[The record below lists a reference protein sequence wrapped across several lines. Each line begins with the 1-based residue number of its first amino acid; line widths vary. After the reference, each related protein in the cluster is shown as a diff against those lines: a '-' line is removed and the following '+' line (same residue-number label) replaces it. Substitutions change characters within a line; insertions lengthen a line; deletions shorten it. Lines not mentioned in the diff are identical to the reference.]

1 MATEAKHEI
10 QVSLAKINLSGA
22 KDLIATNNPDDT
34 AMAYAKLGEII
45 KRLELSKDNTMQYLM
60 ENDSLGNTKSLGR

>member
-1 MATEAKHEI
+1 MVTEAKHEI
-10 QVSLAKINLSGA
+10 QVSLAKINLSEV

-45 KRLELSKDNTMQYLM
+45 
-60 ENDSLGNTKSLGR
+60 

>member
-1 MATEAKHEI
+1 MVTEAKHEI
-10 QVSLAKINLSGA
+10 QVSLAKINLSEV